1 MNKIN
6 KHAKVLFDFLSQQY
20 PPHSPDFILV
30 LGSNDLSV
38 AVFAAEYYAECPT
51 DYIVISGGFGKI
63 TTNVWETSE
72 ARKFSEV
79 MIAKGVP
86 RTKIYLDEKATNTGE
101 NICNAKE
108 IILTNHLPH
117 KEGVII
123 TKPYMTKRAFN
134 TASKQWQEVH
144 WAVISENVTYEQY
157 LEKIEDKKR
166 FLNLMVGDLQRIK
179 TYGKK
184 GFQIEENIPDTVWSS
199 FEYLVHAGY
208 DEFIIDK

>member
-1 MNKIN
+1 MNKTN

-20 PPHSPDFILV
+20 SPRNPDFILV

-38 AVFAAEYYAECPT
+38 AVFAAQYYAEYPT

-63 TTNVWETSE
+63 TKNVWQTSE

-79 MIAKGVP
+79 MIANGVP

-108 IILTNHLPH
+108 IILTNHLSH

-123 TKPYMTKRAFN
+123 TKSYMTKRAFN

-144 WAVISENVTYEQY
+144 WAAISENVTYEQY

-179 TYGKK
+179 VYGEK
-184 GFQIEENIPDTVWSS
+184 GFQIEENIPDTVWAS

-208 DEFIIDK
+208 DEFIIDE